1 MLKDC
6 EEFIKNFNI
15 VENAMNMR
23 TLMRWN
29 GRDLRTK
36 ENLAEHTHLVTA
48 CVIELYDEFKIALV
62 KNIDFEKI
70 VRMAMLQDS
79 LELLRGDILSIT
91 KDVIPTI
98 REFTDN

>member
-6 EEFIKNFNI
+6 EDFINNFNI

-23 TLMRWN
+23 TLLRWN

-48 CVIELYDEFKIALV
+48 CVIELYDELKDQVHYKINFE
-62 KNIDFEKI
+62 NII
-70 VRMAMLQDS
+70 RLAMLHDS
-79 LELLRGDILSIT
+79 LELLRGDILSVT
-91 KDVIPTI
+91 KDIIPTI
-98 REFTDN
+98 R